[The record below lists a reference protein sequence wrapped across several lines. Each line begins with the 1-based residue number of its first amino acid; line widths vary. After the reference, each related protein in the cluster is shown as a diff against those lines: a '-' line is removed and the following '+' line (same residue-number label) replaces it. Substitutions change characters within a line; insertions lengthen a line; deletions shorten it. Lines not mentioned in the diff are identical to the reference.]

1 MKILRTLAALCCLLV
16 GCSLAACSAGGASDR
31 ATELA
36 IQHIAENGGWHM
48 VSMFKERTA
57 RYDFVVLR
65 SKVTENQRLY
75 GGVVEY
81 YYILERCEFNED
93 TLKAVRDCHQIA
105 LVETVKPDKS

>member
-16 GCSLAACSAGGASDR
+16 GCFLTIGCGGPNR

-48 VSMFKERTA
+48 VSMFKERTT

-65 SKVTENQRLY
+65 SKVTENQRPY

-81 YYILERCEFNED
+81 YYILERCEFVGV
-93 TLKAVRDCHQIA
+93 TLKVVGDCRQIA